1 MGMPYLVSLVIVAA
15 AVVVLLILL
24 VRLGRPA
31 RRLTGTARLCRAYL
45 ADRTGLLSARIAGLK
60 VALHR
65 RRGPATWEVPAA
77 PRPRSIDSTS
87 G

>member
-1 MGMPYLVSLVIVAA
+1 MGMPYLVSLLTVVS

-31 RRLTGTARLCRAYL
+31 RRLTGTARVCRAYL
-45 ADRTGLLSARIAGLK
+45 ADRIGLLSARVAGLK

-65 RRGPATWEVPAA
+65 RRHLRNVGSSGGSAA
-77 PRPRSIDSTS
+77 A
-87 G
+87 